1 MASLIVHGLPLSQ
14 PVRAVL
20 WALVRKRKAFRLAP
34 KVPGSPEEDG
44 TRHPSFLAMNP
55 GGTMPCI
62 EEPETGFVL
71 GESNAI
77 LCYLARTHGWDDLYP
92 EDPRA
97 AAKVD
102 WYLHFHHQ
110 SVRQASIGYIAPAF
124 RRDLQ
129 IPEHIVGGAKAATEY
144 ALGALDTGP
153 LANSRFIGGDGLT
166 VADLAAYGD
175 LGQLRREFTNLYD
188 FSKYPNV
195 QRWLDDMMQ
204 ADGHDDVHVALA
216 ELGDISVVGPTVAR
230 LGEVN
235 AIAIEALGRQV
246 AGFAD

>member
-1 MASLIVHGLPLSQ
+1 MASLIVHGVPLSQ

-20 WALVRKRKAFRLAP
+20 WALVRKRKAFRISA
-34 KVPGSPEEDG
+34 KTPGATVEGG
-44 TRHPSFLAMNP
+44 TRHPTFLAMNP

-77 LCYLARTHGWDDLYP
+77 LCYLARTNGWHDLYP

-110 SVRQASIGYIAPAF
+110 GVRQATIGYIAPAF
-124 RRDLQ
+124 RKDLQ
-129 IPEHIVGGAKAATEY
+129 FPEHVVSGAKAAAER

-166 VADLAAYGD
+166 IADLAAYGD
-175 LGQLRREFTNLYD
+175 LGQLRPEFTNLYD
-188 FSKYPNV
+188 FSKYRNV

-204 ADGHDDVHVALA
+204 ADGHDDVHVVLA
-216 ELGDISVVGPTVAR
+216 ELGDISVVGPTGAR
-230 LGEVN
+230 LREVN
-235 AIAIEALGRQV
+235 VIAMKALARQV
-246 AGFAD
+246 AEFAD